1 MHPFHQRALGLGLG
15 FAADRI
21 FGDPARHH
29 PVAWFGTC
37 ASALEK
43 AIYSDSRSRG
53 VLYAGGLIGPVVGVG
68 MGVGKRYPIFS
79 LAMTTWAAL
88 GGTTLAHTGERMAR
102 CLDEARENP
111 SLIDAPRAL
120 IPWLCSRDPS
130 ALGLDDL
137 ARATVESLAENT
149 SDAVTGT
156 LVWGAVAGT
165 PGVLL
170 HRCANTLDAMV
181 GYRTVRYTNFGWAA
195 AKVDDVVNWLP
206 ARVTGLA
213 TVLAGPRRVEAVR
226 AWRRDSSAHPSPNAG
241 IPEATAAGALGLQ
254 LGGVTRYSEHT
265 EHRPTMGAGRAPEI
279 SDVRQMV
286 RLTRR
291 VQTVSLGLVVGTL
304 LMLGR

>member
-1 MHPFHQRALGLGLG
+1 MHPFHQRALGLTLG
-15 FAADRI
+15 FAADRV
-21 FGDPARHH
+21 FGDPAKHH

-37 ASALEK
+37 ASVVER

-53 VLYAGGLIGPVVGVG
+53 ALYAGVLIVPVVGAG
-68 MGVGKRYPIFS
+68 MGVGKRFPVFS
-79 LAMTTWAAL
+79 LAVTTWAAL

-102 CLDEARENP
+102 RLDEARDNP
-111 SLIDAPRAL
+111 SLIDAPRSL

-130 ALGLDDL
+130 ALGLDDM

-181 GYRTVRYTNFGWAA
+181 GYRTVRYTNFGWAS
-195 AKVDDVVNWLP
+195 AKVDDAVNWLP
-206 ARVTGLA
+206 ARITGLA
-213 TVLAGPRRVEAVR
+213 TALVGPKRTEAVR
-226 AWRRDSSAHPSPNAG
+226 AWRRDASAHPSPNAG

-254 LGGVTRYSEHT
+254 LGGVTRYAERT
-265 EHRPTMGAGRAPEI
+265 EHRPTMGAGRAPEV
-279 SDVRQMV
+279 SDVRRMV

-291 VQTVSLGLVVGTL
+291 VQAVSLGLVVGAL
-304 LMLGR
+304 LALPR